1 MDAVRKLT
9 ADTHIKTCREVQKLK
24 NSLRKKVPKKE
35 DTLLRAK
42 KVELRSLNT
51 HLSSIE
57 FSKLKLKPSHLE
69 TCH

>member
-9 ADTHIKTCREVQKLK
+9 ADTHIKTCREVQKLT

-42 KVELRSLNT
+42 KLEHSL
-51 HLSSIE
+51 E
-57 FSKLKLKPSHLE
+57 FNRVHRLEPFPSHLE